1 MFAVAASGLFLSVLA
16 AQSNKSREYAVK
28 AAMLFNFTKFVEWPE
43 SAFDNPQA
51 SIVFG
56 IIGDQRLGFD
66 LQRMASGEKVQGR
79 SIVIRNMRF
88 GDDLRGCHILLV
100 GASER
105 QHTAQILAGLQAVHV
120 LTVSEI
126 DGFADAGGAVEI
138 VMEGDQARFVVNL
151 DVARQRNLRVSAKV
165 LAMARVINLNQ
176 AAK

>member
-1 MFAVAASGLFLSVLA
+1 
-16 AQSNKSREYAVK
+16 VK
-28 AAMLFNFTKFVEWPE
+28 AAMLFNFAKFVEWPE

-66 LQRMASGEKVQGR
+66 LQRVASGEKVQGR

-105 QHTAQILAGLQAVHV
+105 QHTTQILAGLQAVHV

-165 LAMARVINLNQ
+165 LSMARVINLNQ